1 MSSAMSN
8 PFNAEAR
15 LYIDGEL
22 RDAISG
28 KVYDNINPAD
38 NQVIGVAADAG
49 LDDAELAIAAA
60 RRAFDETD
68 WSTNVE
74 LRKKCLT
81 QLRDGLKAVAADL
94 RQQVIAEVGAPLG
107 IVENGPQCDGPIGF
121 IDYFLELLDNYQWQH
136 ELPVNAGFGVPSKR
150 EIWKEAAGVVAAI
163 SPWNFPVQIN
173 LAKIIPALAAGC
185 TVVLKSAPDT
195 PWTATILGKVAKEY
209 TDLPAGVFNVLT
221 ASHPAEIGELLCTD
235 PRIDVVSF
243 TGSTQVGRRIMELSS
258 QTVKKVFL
266 ELGGKS
272 AHIVL
277 DDADFG
283 AALLTSFAVCFHAGQ
298 GCAIPT
304 RFLLPESRYEEGLE
318 VIKNY
323 FSCIAYGNPQDKGQL
338 MGPLVSRKQQQRVLA
353 YIQKG
358 IEEGATLV
366 MGGKAPEHLPDGNYV
381 EPTVFA
387 NVTNDMTIA
396 QEEIFGPVLSVISYK
411 DDDDAV
417 RIANDSIF
425 GLSGSVYSADLDRAL
440 AVAKRIRTGTLNI
453 NGANFFAADAP
464 FGGYKQSGIGRE
476 MGVMGFEEYL
486 ETKTVAIPA

>member
-1 MSSAMSN
+1 MSN
-8 PFNAEAR
+8 PFNAEHR
-15 LYIDGEL
+15 LYIDGQL
-22 RDAISG
+22 CDSASG
-28 KVYDNINPAD
+28 KVYDNINPAT
-38 NQVIGVAADAG
+38 NEVIGVAADANV
-49 LDDAELAIAAA
+49 DDAEKAVAAA

-81 QLRDGLKAVAADL
+81 QLRDGLKECIDDL

-121 IDYFLELLDNYQWQH
+121 IDYFLDLLDNYEWSH
-136 ELPVNAGFGVPSKR
+136 DLPVNEGFGAPSKR
-150 EIWKEAAGVVAAI
+150 EVWKEAAGVVAAI

-195 PWTATILGKVAKEY
+195 PWTATILGRVAEK
-209 TDLPAGVFNVLT
+209 TDMPAGVLNVLT
-221 ASHPAEIGELLCTD
+221 ASEPAAIGEFLCRD
-235 PRIDVVSF
+235 PRVDMVSF
-243 TGSTQVGRRIMELSS
+243 TGSTQVGRRIMELSA
-258 QTVKKVFL
+258 QTIKKTFL

-277 DDADFG
+277 DDADFNM
-283 AALLTSFAVCFHAGQ
+283 ALLTSFAVCFHAGQ

-304 RFLLPESRYEEGLE
+304 RFLLPASRYDEGLE
-318 VIKNY
+318 IIKNY
-323 FSCIAYGNPQDKGQL
+323 FAGIGYGDPMDKSQL
-338 MGPLVSRKQQQRVLA
+338 MGPLISRKQQKRVLD
-353 YIQKG
+353 YIQTG
-358 IEEGATLV
+358 INEGARLV
-366 MGGKAPEHLPDGNYV
+366 CGGKAPENLPNGNYV

-387 NVTNDMTIA
+387 DVTNDMTIA
-396 QEEIFGPVLSVISYK
+396 QEEIFGPVLSVIKYE

-425 GLSGSVYSADLDRAL
+425 GLSGSIYSADLDRAL
-440 AVAKRIRTGTLNI
+440 AMAHRIRTGTLNI

-476 MGVMGFEEYL
+476 MGVQGFEEYL